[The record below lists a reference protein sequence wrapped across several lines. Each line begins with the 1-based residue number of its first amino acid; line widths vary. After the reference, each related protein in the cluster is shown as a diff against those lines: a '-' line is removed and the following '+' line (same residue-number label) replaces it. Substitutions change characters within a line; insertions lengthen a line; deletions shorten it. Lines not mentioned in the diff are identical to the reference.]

1 MSFTPIKH
9 RVISIS
15 WEAARCFCQWRL
27 IFNRFTSCF
36 ACFLLLGVELLETV
50 LGAFLGHKFKKLDQL
65 FINFIDCCQPHIF
78 KTADD
83 ETFCQ
88 ILPVALESKK
98 DNGWWFCF
106 LKNNPKFKLFWVPS
120 GSPTVQILMFRIQ
133 HIHRF
138 SLIQLVVVCVHS
150 PVGAVNE
157 ASSPPTPDQQSEG
170 SWRVWTRS
178 KPLAWSV
185 FCHEPSSVLNRSK
198 ALGHTWRLSD
208 RYCCSSHL
216 WFQTAGVQ
224 LWSEQTSCEESLL
237 DSLIQTRSSS
247 DGLGNFSFRRPL
259 LNPGD

>member
-1 MSFTPIKH
+1 MFLSVTAHLQPIHELFCLFSSSGCWTVGDCPGSIFGAQIQKA
-9 RVISIS
+9 RPVI
-15 WEAARCFCQWRL
+15 
-27 IFNRFTSCF
+27 
-36 ACFLLLGVELLETV
+36 
-50 LGAFLGHKFKKLDQL
+50 HKLH
-65 FINFIDCCQPHIF
+65 CQPHIF
-78 KTADD
+78 KTADY

-138 SLIQLVVVCVHS
+138 SLIQLVLVCVHS

-185 FCHEPSSVLNRSK
+185 FCHESSSVLNRSK

-208 RYCCSSHL
+208 RYCCPSHL

-247 DGLGNFSFRRPL
+247 AGLRNFSFRRPL